1 MHNKHPVIL
10 QDLWEISES
19 INNNNTFPLLKLSKI
34 NYIMEVNGVNW
45 KEQKK
50 TYINDRRTALFIQIR
65 CWKLFKF
72 YERKSE
78 PKNEFHDKNRTHYNI
93 FASFVIKL
101 ILIPFYIASKIRI
114 INFIEYSTLGIYIF
128 LNGQQNSKLSSFF
141 HLFFLKLNFL

>member
-50 TYINDRRTALFIQIR
+50 TYINDREQR
-65 CWKLFKF
+65 CL
-72 YERKSE
+72 
-78 PKNEFHDKNRTHYNI
+78 
-93 FASFVIKL
+93 
-101 ILIPFYIASKIRI
+101 SK
-114 INFIEYSTLGIYIF
+114 
-128 LNGQQNSKLSSFF
+128 
-141 HLFFLKLNFL
+141 